1 MFNRFKFAI
10 ENLGGARFWTIHPR
24 LCFPVTFSLRHNLFH
39 LYTHER
45 APALAD
51 LRIGRSVY
59 PGRPLSMRSRFLPEM
74 RPRREGAKI

>member
-10 ENLGGARFWTIHPR
+10 EKLEGDRFPTIHPR
-24 LCFPVTFSLRHNLFH
+24 LCFTATFSLRHNLFH

-45 APALAD
+45 APALSD

-74 RPRREGAKI
+74 GSRREGAKI